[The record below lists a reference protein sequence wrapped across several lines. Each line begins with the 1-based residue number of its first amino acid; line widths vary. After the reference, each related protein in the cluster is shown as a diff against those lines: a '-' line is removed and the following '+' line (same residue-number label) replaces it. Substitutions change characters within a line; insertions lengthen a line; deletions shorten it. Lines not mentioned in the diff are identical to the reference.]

1 MKNLALSLLA
11 AATLSA
17 AAGSALAQPGSI
29 DTNND
34 GKLSLPE
41 FLAGR
46 AAPMMQRMDA
56 NKDGKITQAEMQS
69 AMPAGGAAGAGGA
82 QRPNRPRGGGGGG
95 FMTRMDTNKDGAI
108 SKAELD
114 AAQTT
119 QFKAADADSNGF
131 LSLTEFQSMRGP
143 GGGGRR
149 GQGDGQQ

>member
-1 MKNLALSLLA
+1 MKNLALSLLV
-11 AATLSA
+11 AATLGA

-46 AAPMMQRMDA
+46 AVPMMRRMDA

-69 AMPAGGAAGAGGA
+69 AMPAGGPGGAGGA
-82 QRPNRPRGGGGGG
+82 ERPNRPRGGGG

-119 QFKAADADSNGF
+119 QFKAADADHNGF

-143 GGGGRR
+143 GSGGGRR
-149 GQGDGQQ
+149 GQDDGQQ

>member
-1 MKNLALSLLA
+1 MLA

-46 AAPMMQRMDA
+46 ATPMMQRMDA
-56 NKDGKITQAEMQS
+56 NKDGKITQVEMQS
-69 AMPAGGAAGAGGA
+69 AMPAGGPGGAGGA
-82 QRPNRPRGGGGGG
+82 ERPNRPRGGGG

-108 SKAELD
+108 AKAELD

-119 QFKAADADSNGF
+119 QFKAADADHNGF

>member
-1 MKNLALSLLA
+1 MKNLALCLLA

-17 AAGSALAQPGSI
+17 AAGTALAQPGSI

-69 AMPAGGAAGAGGA
+69 AMPARGPGGAGGA
-82 QRPNRPRGGGGGG
+82 QRPNRPRGGG

-108 SKAELD
+108 SKAEFD
-114 AAQTT
+114 ATLTT
-119 QFKAADADSNGF
+119 QFKAADADHNGF

-143 GGGGRR
+143 GGGGARR

>member
-11 AATLSA
+11 AATLSV

-69 AMPAGGAAGAGGA
+69 AMPAGGPGGA
-82 QRPNRPRGGGGGG
+82 ERPNRPRGGGG
-95 FMTRMDTNKDGAI
+95 FMTRMDANKDGAI

-114 AAQTT
+114 AAQTI
-119 QFKAADADSNGF
+119 QFKAADADHNGF